1 MKNGLNWETGENG
14 SFPLILEEKGLGL
27 KGIAKFFFYFCSVIS
42 FLSMIWV
49 IVISIGAF
57 AAANRDPTVP
67 DSYKFIALA
76 SIGLSLFCINTLYRF
91 YKDRINYY
99 KRIEIA
105 DGKIKFKEI
114 NSQKTTEWEEKIR
127 KYTSV
132 DLHHYNYRRVSSWY
146 IFLQHPNKER
156 KIALFAPDYDNQS
169 ASEEDKR
176 KILESYG
183 KLFDLPANYLTLE
196 ESYKATNQTKD

>member
-1 MKNGLNWETGENG
+1 
-14 SFPLILEEKGLGL
+14 
-27 KGIAKFFFYFCSVIS
+27 
-42 FLSMIWV
+42 MIWV
-49 IVISIGAF
+49 IVISIGAY
-57 AAANRDPTVP
+57 AAANQDSTVP
-67 DSYKFIALA
+67 DSYKFFAVA

-105 DGKIKFKEI
+105 DGKIKYKEI
-114 NSQKTTEWEEKIR
+114 NSQKTIEWEEKIR

-156 KIALFAPDYDNQS
+156 KVALFAPDYDNQS

-183 KLFDLPANYLTLE
+183 KLFDLPTNYLTLE